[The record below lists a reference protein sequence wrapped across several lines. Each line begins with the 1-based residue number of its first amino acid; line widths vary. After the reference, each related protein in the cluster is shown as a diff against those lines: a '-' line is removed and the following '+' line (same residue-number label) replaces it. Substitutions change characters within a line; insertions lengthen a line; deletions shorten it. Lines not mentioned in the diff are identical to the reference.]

1 MLRWPQF
8 CMSHSRLDPIVE
20 LPEVTA
26 EGTLIREL
34 LEIARKRLG
43 DQTVLEFDNEL
54 VTEMVCPN
62 CGLVSPVFKRMASL
76 YDSEFTCPDCGE
88 RREMKLTHRIDGSE
102 EFLDR
107 SLKAVDIPL
116 LGIVQARNGSQR
128 EYLELTGDKNIFLD
142 FN

>member
-1 MLRWPQF
+1 MPP
-8 CMSHSRLDPIVE
+8 SEVIVPVYE
-20 LPEVTA
+20 YRCPKCECKF
-26 EGTLIREL
+26 ELIREMRDRYN
-34 LEIARKRLG
+34 A
-43 DQTVLEFDNEL
+43 
-54 VTEMVCPN
+54 
-62 CGLVSPVFKRMASL
+62 
-76 YDSEFTCPDCGE
+76 TCPECGE

-128 EYLELTGDKNIFLD
+128 EYLELTGDKERFLD